1 MRFSGLS
8 DYESDYQIKNV
19 HPLIPFLGIEP
30 DCWGPYNYSQVD
42 IYHIEMQL
50 FDIVL
55 VDIVPVFL
63 VACRNLFLLELEEV
77 PLLAQT

>member
-1 MRFSGLS
+1 MRFTGLS
-8 DYESDYQIKNV
+8 DYESDYQFKNV
-19 HPLIPFLGIEP
+19 RPLNPILGIEP
-30 DCWGPYNYSQVD
+30 DSLGPYNDNQLD